1 MMKAIRRQDKG
12 FTLIELL
19 IVVAIIG
26 ILAGI
31 AVPRVSENLANAK
44 KNACKANVSTLQ
56 SAIELYFL
64 ETGDYPATL
73 NALAPAYI
81 KAVPVCPVTNEVYST
96 PDDYDS
102 NTGVITHTH

>member
-1 MMKAIRRQDKG
+1 MMMKAIRRQDKG

-56 SAIELYFL
+56 SAIELYFF
-64 ETGDYPATL
+64 ETGDYPAKL
-73 NALAPAYI
+73 DALAPVYI
-81 KAVPVCPVTNEVYST
+81 KAVPVCPVTNENYSE
-96 PDDYDS
+96 DYDPE
-102 NTGVITHTH
+102 TGVITHTH